1 MELDWSGL
9 LDKGATTFIAIY
21 VIIRLE
27 PRFVELRDAV
37 RDFTRELKELK
48 SLIQRLNGVGSP

>member
-21 VIIRLE
+21 AIIRLE
-27 PRFVELRDAV
+27 ARFVELRDAV
-37 RDFTRELKELK
+37 RDLTLYLKK
-48 SLIQRLNGVGSP
+48 VNGVG

>member
-48 SLIQRLNGVGSP
+48 FLIQRLNGVGSP